1 MTEKIARQ
9 TIVLLPYGTEK
20 ALHHPGASCRRAA
33 RVDRTHSRPAGTETG
48 LGTGKIVAMTSI
60 LAVLVCFAV
69 YFAGYL
75 FYSRYLAQRVFA
87 LRPEA
92 VTPAHAMQDGIDY
105 VPTPPLVLFGHH
117 YASITGL
124 SPMLGPAIA
133 VVWGWL
139 PAMIWVVF
147 GSILIGCVHD
157 FGALVISV
165 RAKGLS
171 IGAIAE
177 GLMGKRA
184 KSLMHAIIF
193 FAIALAMGVF
203 AYVVGLLFSAD
214 YYPESVLPSGT
225 ILVLALIIGW
235 LVRRRGQNLW
245 VLIAIAFVITLVVV
259 IASPLLPVKW
269 ASSGGWT
276 WILLAYA
283 WLASVLPVWS
293 LLQPRD
299 FLNSLLLYLG
309 LGLTYIGFF
318 ILRPEFASPLID
330 THPPGA
336 PPMYPFVFIVIA
348 CGAASGF
355 PSLVSSGTTAKQLDR
370 EPQARPIG
378 YGAMIGESLLGL
390 AAVLA
395 CTAGFVS
402 PTAWRQHYADWT
414 SIQGLGS
421 SMSAFIE
428 GSTRFVSTVG
438 LPEQT
443 ARTLIA
449 VVVVS
454 FALTTLDS
462 ATRLLRYN
470 LEEIA
475 TTIRFRP
482 LKNRYISSTVAVIA
496 ISFFAFYRIEGQSA
510 GLVLWQLFGS
520 TNQLLAGLA
529 LLTVSLYLLERKRPA
544 LPYLVPMI
552 FMMITTLIAMGIKLL
567 SFWRASNNTLLVVG
581 GAITAIALWLVVEAV
596 MAIVRYSRA
605 PAEDNLE
612 IVLPGD

>member
-1 MTEKIARQ
+1 MSP
-9 TIVLLPYGTEK
+9 V
-20 ALHHPGASCRRAA
+20 
-33 RVDRTHSRPAGTETG
+33 
-48 LGTGKIVAMTSI
+48 VAV
-60 LAVLVCFAV
+60 AFCVAFYAFG
-69 YFAGYL
+69 YFV
-75 FYSRYLAQRVFA
+75 YSRYIATRIFE
-87 LRPEA
+87 LRAGHP
-92 VTPAHAMQDGIDY
+92 TPAHTLEDGVDY
-105 VPTPPLVLFGHH
+105 VPTHRLVLFGHH

-133 VVWGWL
+133 VIWGWL
-139 PAMIWVVF
+139 PAMLWVVV
-147 GSILIGCVHD
+147 GAIAVGCVHD
-157 FGALVISV
+157 FGALVVSA

-177 GLMGKRA
+177 SLMGKRA

-193 FAIALAMGVF
+193 FAVALAMGVF
-203 AYVVGLLFSAD
+203 AYVVALLFSAGPTSETT
-214 YYPESVLPSGT
+214 YYPESVVPSAT
-225 ILVLALIIGW
+225 ILVLALTIGW
-235 LVRRRGQNLW
+235 LVRRKGWNLW
-245 VLIAIAFVITLVVV
+245 ILISIAFVVTLAVV
-259 IASPLLPVKW
+259 IASPLMPVKW
-269 ASSGGWT
+269 ASVGGWT

-318 ILRPEFASPLID
+318 VLRPEFVSPVID
-330 THPPGA
+330 THPNGA
-336 PPMYPFVFIVIA
+336 PPIYPFVFIVIA

-355 PSLVSSGTTAKQLDR
+355 HSLVSSGTTAKQIDR
-370 EPQARPIG
+370 ETDARPIG

-390 AAVLA
+390 ASVLA

-402 PTAWRQHYADWT
+402 VGAWKHHYHDWS

-428 GSTRFVSTVG
+428 GSTRFVSTLG
-438 LPEQT
+438 IPEAT

-470 LEEIA
+470 IEEIGA
-475 TTIRFRP
+475 TLRLGVLR
-482 LKNRYISSTVAVIA
+482 NRYLTSTLAVGA
-496 ISFFAFYRIEGQSA
+496 ISFFAFYKIEGRSA
-510 GLVLWQLFGS
+510 GLALWQLFGS

-529 LLTVSLYLLERKRPA
+529 LLVVSLYLIQRRRPS
-544 LPYLVPMI
+544 LPYLLPML
-552 FMMITTLIAMGIKLL
+552 FMMVTTVIAMANKL
-567 SFWRASNNTLLVVG
+567 RAYAAAGNTTLLVVG
-581 GAITAIALWLVVEAV
+581 GIISAIAVWLVVEAV
-596 MAIVRYSRA
+596 LALRRYSRSA
-605 PAEDNLE
+605 PVDGLDIE
-612 IVLPGD
+612 LPEGS

>member
-1 MTEKIARQ
+1 M
-9 TIVLLPYGTEK
+9 V
-20 ALHHPGASCRRAA
+20 
-33 RVDRTHSRPAGTETG
+33 
-48 LGTGKIVAMTSI
+48 SI
-60 LAVLVCFAV
+60 LAVLACFAV

-75 FYSRYLAQRVFA
+75 FYSRYLAQKVFE
-87 LRPEA
+87 LRPDA
-92 VTPAHAMQDGIDY
+92 VTPANAIRDGIDY

-184 KSLMHAIIF
+184 KALMHAIIF

-214 YYPESVLPSGT
+214 YYPESVVPSGV
-225 ILVLALIIGW
+225 ILISALLIGW
-235 LVRRRGQNLW
+235 LVRRRGQRLMP
-245 VLIAIAFVITLVVV
+245 LISIAFVIVLIVVA
-259 IASPLLPVKW
+259 ASPHLPIRW
-269 ASSGGWT
+269 ASSQGWT

-299 FLNSLLLYLG
+299 FLNSLLLYVG

-318 ILRPEFASPLID
+318 ILRPEFASPVVD
-330 THPPGA
+330 THPVGA
-336 PPMYPFVFIVIA
+336 PPMYPFVFIIIA

-355 PSLVSSGTTAKQLDR
+355 HSLVSSGTTAKQLDR

-402 PTAWRQHYADWT
+402 PSAWKHHYADWA
-414 SIQGLGS
+414 SIQGLGN

-428 GSTRFVSTVG
+428 GATRFVSVVG

-470 LEEIA
+470 IEEIGSSV
-475 TTIRFRP
+475 RFKP
-482 LKNRYISSTVAVIA
+482 LQNRYLSSTLAVIA
-496 ISFFAFYRIEGQSA
+496 ISFFAFYRIEGQAA

-529 LLTVSLYLLERKRPA
+529 LLTVSLYLLERRRPA

-552 FMMITTLIAMGIKLL
+552 FMMVTTLVAMFIKLR
-567 SFWRASNNTLLVVG
+567 SFWSEGNMTLLVVG
-581 GAITAIALWLVVEAV
+581 GAITFIAIWLVVEAV
-596 MAIVRYSRA
+596 LAVRRYTRTS
-605 PAEDNLE
+605 PEEDLD
-612 IVLPGD
+612 IALPEH

>member
-1 MTEKIARQ
+1 M
-9 TIVLLPYGTEK
+9 P
-20 ALHHPGASCRRAA
+20 
-33 RVDRTHSRPAGTETG
+33 
-48 LGTGKIVAMTSI
+48 GTGTDKILTMTST
-60 LAVLVCFAV
+60 LVVVACFAF
-69 YFAGYL
+69 YFAGYR
-75 FYSRYLAQRVFA
+75 FYSRFLAQQVFA
-87 LRPEA
+87 LRQDA

-105 VPTPPLVLFGHH
+105 VPTRPIVLFGHH
-117 YASITGL
+117 FASITGL

-139 PAMIWVVF
+139 PAMLWVVF
-147 GSILIGCVHD
+147 GGILIGCVHD

-177 GLMGKRA
+177 GLIGPRA

-214 YYPESVLPSGT
+214 YYPESVVPSAV
-225 ILVLALIIGW
+225 ILVAALLIGW
-235 LVRRRGQNLW
+235 LVRRRGQRLMP
-245 VLIAIAFVITLVVV
+245 LIAVAFVFILIVVV
-259 IASPLLPVKW
+259 ASPYMPVRW

-299 FLNSLLLYLG
+299 FLNSLLLYVG

-318 ILRPEFASPLID
+318 ILRPEFASPIVD
-330 THPPGA
+330 THPAGA

-355 PSLVSSGTTAKQLDR
+355 HSLVSSGTTAKQLDR
-370 EPQARPIG
+370 ETQARPIG
-378 YGAMIGESLLGL
+378 YGAMLGESLLGL

-402 PTAWRQHYADWT
+402 PTAWRHHYADWV

-421 SMSAFIE
+421 SMTAFIE
-428 GSTRFVSTVG
+428 GATRFVSMVG

-470 LEEIA
+470 IEEIG
-475 TTIRFRP
+475 TSIRFAPFR
-482 LKNRYISSTVAVIA
+482 NRYLSSTLAVTA
-496 ISFFAFYRIEGQSA
+496 ISFFAFYRIEGRSA

-529 LLTVSLYLLERKRPA
+529 LLTVSLYLLQRRRFA
-544 LPYLVPMI
+544 LPYLLPMI
-552 FMMITTLIAMGIKLL
+552 FMMVTTLIAMTTKLI
-567 SFWRASNNTLLVVG
+567 SFWRDDNNTLLFVG
-581 GAITAIALWLVVEAV
+581 GAITFIALWLLVEAILAV
-596 MAIVRYSRA
+596 GRFIRS
-605 PAEDNLE
+605 PAEENLD
-612 IVLPGD
+612 IALPNP

>member
-1 MTEKIARQ
+1 M
-9 TIVLLPYGTEK
+9 
-20 ALHHPGASCRRAA
+20 
-33 RVDRTHSRPAGTETG
+33 
-48 LGTGKIVAMTSI
+48 GKILAMTST
-60 LAVLVCFAV
+60 LAVVACFGF

-75 FYSRYLAQRVFA
+75 FYSRFLAQQVFA
-87 LRPEA
+87 LRPDA

-105 VPTPPLVLFGHH
+105 VPTRPIVLFGHH

-139 PAMIWVVF
+139 PAMLWVVF
-147 GSILIGCVHD
+147 GSIFIGCVHD

-177 GLMGKRA
+177 DLIGKRA

-193 FAIALAMGVF
+193 FAISLAMGVF
-203 AYVVGLLFSAD
+203 AYVVALLFSTEN
-214 YYPESVLPSGT
+214 YPESVVPSGT
-225 ILVLALIIGW
+225 ILALALTIGW
-235 LVRRRGQNLW
+235 LVRRRAQNLW
-245 VLIAIAFVITLVVV
+245 VLIAVAFVIVLGVV
-259 IASPLLPVKW
+259 IVSPLITVRW
-269 ASSGGWT
+269 GSIGGWT
-276 WILLAYA
+276 VILLAYA
-283 WLASVLPVWS
+283 WFASVLPVWS

-318 ILRPEFASPLID
+318 VLRPEFASPVID
-330 THPPGA
+330 THPVGA

-355 PSLVSSGTTAKQLDR
+355 HSLVASGTTAKQLDR

-395 CTAGFVS
+395 CTAGFIS
-402 PTAWRQHYADWT
+402 PTAWRHHYADWA

-428 GSTRFVSTVG
+428 GATRFITAVG
-438 LPEQT
+438 VPEQM

-470 LEEIA
+470 LEEIG
-475 TTIRFRP
+475 TTLHFRP
-482 LKNRYISSTVAVIA
+482 LGNRYISSTAAVAAIA
-496 ISFFAFYRIEGQSA
+496 FFAFYRIEGRSA
-510 GLVLWQLFGS
+510 GLALWQLFGS

-529 LLTVSLYLLERKRPA
+529 LLTVSLYLLQRRRPS
-544 LPYLVPMI
+544 LPYLIPMV
-552 FMMITTLIAMGIKLL
+552 FMMVTTMVAMGIKLV
-567 SFWRASNNTLLVVG
+567 SFAKSGNITLLAVG
-581 GAITAIALWLVVEAV
+581 SAISLMAVWLVVEAIL
-596 MAIVRYSRA
+596 AVRRYART
-605 PAEDNLE
+605 PAVETLD
-612 IVLPGD
+612 IALPGE

>member
-1 MTEKIARQ
+1 
-9 TIVLLPYGTEK
+9 
-20 ALHHPGASCRRAA
+20 
-33 RVDRTHSRPAGTETG
+33 
-48 LGTGKIVAMTSI
+48 MTST
-60 LAVLVCFAV
+60 LVVVACFGF

-75 FYSRYLAQRVFA
+75 FYSHFLAQQVFA
-87 LRPEA
+87 LRPDA
-92 VTPAHAMQDGIDY
+92 VTPAHSMEDGIDY
-105 VPTPPLVLFGHH
+105 VPTRPIVLFGHH

-139 PAMIWVVF
+139 PAMLWVVL

-177 GLMGKRA
+177 GLMGPRA

-214 YYPESVLPSGT
+214 YYPESVVPSAA
-225 ILVLALIIGW
+225 ILGAAMLIGW
-235 LVRRRGQNLW
+235 LVRRRGQRLMPL
-245 VLIAIAFVITLVVV
+245 VSVAFALILIVVV
-259 IASPLLPVKW
+259 ASPAFPVRW

-283 WLASVLPVWS
+283 WFASVLPVWS

-299 FLNSLLLYLG
+299 FLNSLLLYVG
-309 LGLTYIGFF
+309 LGLTYVGFF
-318 ILRPEFASPLID
+318 ILRPEFASPIVD
-330 THPPGA
+330 SHPVGA

-355 PSLVSSGTTAKQLDR
+355 HSLVSSGTTAKQLDR
-370 EPQARPIG
+370 EPHARPIG
-378 YGAMIGESLLGL
+378 YGAMLGESLLGL

-402 PTAWRQHYADWT
+402 PTAWRHHYANWD

-428 GSTRFVSTVG
+428 GATRFVSTVG

-470 LEEIA
+470 IEEIG
-475 TTIRFRP
+475 TSIRFAP
-482 LKNRYISSTVAVIA
+482 FQNRYLSSTIAVAA
-496 ISFFAFYRIEGQSA
+496 ISFFAFYRIEGRSA

-529 LLTVSLYLLERKRPA
+529 LLTVSLYLLQRRRFA
-544 LPYLVPMI
+544 LPYLLPMI
-552 FMMITTLIAMGIKLL
+552 FMMVTTLIAMTTKLL
-567 SFWRASNNTLLVVG
+567 SFWRDGNNTLLFIG
-581 GAITAIALWLVVEAV
+581 GAITFIALWLVVEAV
-596 MAIVRYSRA
+596 LAIVRYSRT
-605 PAEDNLE
+605 PAEESLD
-612 IVLPGD
+612 IVLPDA

>member
-1 MTEKIARQ
+1 M
-9 TIVLLPYGTEK
+9 
-20 ALHHPGASCRRAA
+20 
-33 RVDRTHSRPAGTETG
+33 AG
-48 LGTGKIVAMTSI
+48 MTSTLVV
-60 LAVLVCFAV
+60 LACFAV

-75 FYSRYLAQRVFA
+75 FYSKFLATQVFS
-87 LRPEA
+87 LRPDA
-92 VTPAHAMQDGIDY
+92 VTPAHSMEDGVDY
-105 VPTPPLVLFGHH
+105 VPTRPLVLFGHH

-139 PAMIWVVF
+139 PAMLWVVF

-177 GLMGKRA
+177 GLMGRRA

-203 AYVVGLLFSAD
+203 AYVVGLLFSAE
-214 YYPESVLPSGT
+214 YYPESVVPSGA
-225 ILVLALIIGW
+225 ILVAALIIGW
-235 LVRRRGQNLW
+235 LVRRRGRKLMP
-245 VLIAIAFVITLVVV
+245 LIAVAFVVILGTV
-259 IASPLLPVKW
+259 IASPYLPVRW
-269 ASSGGWT
+269 ASSSGWT

-283 WLASVLPVWS
+283 WFASVLPVWS

-318 ILRPEFASPLID
+318 VLRPEFAAPVVD
-330 THPPGA
+330 AHPAGA
-336 PPMYPFVFIVIA
+336 PPLYPFVFIVIA

-355 PSLVSSGTTAKQLDR
+355 HSLVSSGTTAKQLDK

-378 YGAMIGESLLGL
+378 YGAMVGESLLGL

-402 PTAWRQHYADWT
+402 PAAWKHHYADWA
-414 SIQGLGS
+414 SIQGLGN

-428 GSTRFVSTVG
+428 GATRFVSVVG
-438 LPEQT
+438 LPEET

-470 LEEIA
+470 IEEIA
-475 TTIRFRP
+475 SSIRFAP
-482 LKNRYISSTVAVIA
+482 LQNRYISSTLAVVAIA
-496 ISFFAFYRIEGQSA
+496 FFAFYRVEGQSA

-529 LLTVSLYLLERKRPA
+529 LLTVSLYLLQRGRFA
-544 LPYLVPMI
+544 LPYLVPMV
-552 FMMITTLIAMGIKLL
+552 FMMVTTLIAMISKLL
-567 SFWRASNNTLLVVG
+567 SFWRDGNMTLLFVG
-581 GAITAIALWLVVEAV
+581 GAITFIALWLVVEAV
-596 MAIVRYSRA
+596 LAVSRYARTPPVKSL
-605 PAEDNLE
+605 D
-612 IVLPGD
+612 ISLPGPS

>member
-1 MTEKIARQ
+1 M
-9 TIVLLPYGTEK
+9 
-20 ALHHPGASCRRAA
+20 
-33 RVDRTHSRPAGTETG
+33 ETG
-48 LGTGKIVAMTSI
+48 TGMGKILAMTSTLVV
-60 LAVLVCFAV
+60 LACFAF

-75 FYSRYLAQRVFA
+75 FYSRFLAQQVFA
-87 LRPEA
+87 LRPDA
-92 VTPAHAMQDGIDY
+92 VTPAHALQDGIDY
-105 VPTPPLVLFGHH
+105 VPTRPIVLFGHH

-139 PAMIWVVF
+139 PAMLWVVF
-147 GSILIGCVHD
+147 GAILIGCVHD

-177 GLMGKRA
+177 GLIGPRA

-214 YYPESVLPSGT
+214 YYPESVVPSAV
-225 ILVLALIIGW
+225 ILVAALLIGW
-235 LVRRRGQNLW
+235 LVRRRGQRLMPLIAVAF
-245 VLIAIAFVITLVVV
+245 VLILIVVV
-259 IASPLLPVKW
+259 ASPNLPVRW

-299 FLNSLLLYLG
+299 FLNSLLLYVG

-318 ILRPEFASPLID
+318 ILRPEFASPLVD
-330 THPPGA
+330 THPVGA

-355 PSLVSSGTTAKQLDR
+355 HSLVSSGTTAKQLDR
-370 EPQARPIG
+370 ETQARPIG
-378 YGAMIGESLLGL
+378 YGAMLGESLLGL

-402 PTAWRQHYADWT
+402 PTAWRHHYADWD

-421 SMSAFIE
+421 SMTAFIE
-428 GSTRFVSTVG
+428 GATRFVSTVG

-470 LEEIA
+470 IEEIG
-475 TTIRFRP
+475 TSIRFAPFR
-482 LKNRYISSTVAVIA
+482 NRYFSSTLAVIA
-496 ISFFAFYRIEGQSA
+496 ISFFAFYRIEGRSA

-529 LLTVSLYLLERKRPA
+529 LLTVSLYLLQRRRFA
-544 LPYLVPMI
+544 LPYLLPMI
-552 FMMITTLIAMGIKLL
+552 FMMVTTLIAMTTKLI
-567 SFWRASNNTLLVVG
+567 SFWQDGNNTLLFVG
-581 GAITAIALWLVVEAV
+581 GAITFIALWLVVEAV
-596 MAIVRYSRA
+596 LAVRRLLKA
-605 PAEDNLE
+605 PAEKNLE
-612 IVLPGD
+612 IVLPNA

>member
-1 MTEKIARQ
+1 MAAMMS
-9 TIVLLPYGTEK
+9 TIV
-20 ALHHPGASCRRAA
+20 
-33 RVDRTHSRPAGTETG
+33 
-48 LGTGKIVAMTSI
+48 
-60 LAVLVCFAV
+60 VLTCFAV
-69 YFAGYL
+69 YLAGYL
-75 FYSRYLAQRVFA
+75 FYSRYLTRRVFG
-87 LRPEA
+87 LRPDF
-92 VTPAHAMQDGIDY
+92 VTPAHALEDGVDY
-105 VPTPPLVLFGHH
+105 VPTQPVVLFGHH

-139 PAMIWVVF
+139 PAMLWVVF

-177 GLMGKRA
+177 GLMGRRA

-203 AYVVGLLFSAD
+203 AYVVALLFSAD
-214 YYPESVLPSGT
+214 QYPESVVPSGA
-225 ILVLALIIGW
+225 ILVLALTIGY
-235 LVRRRGQNLW
+235 LVRRRAHSLW
-245 VLIAIAFVITLVVV
+245 ALIGGAFVITLATV
-259 IASPLLPVKW
+259 IISPLIPVRW
-269 ASSGGWT
+269 SSVGGWT
-276 WILLAYA
+276 WVLLAYA

-309 LGLTYIGFF
+309 LGLTYVGFF
-318 ILRPEFASPLID
+318 ILRPEFASPVVD
-330 THPPGA
+330 AHPVGA

-355 PSLVSSGTTAKQLDR
+355 HSLVSSGTTAKQLDR

-402 PTAWRQHYADWT
+402 PTAWRHHYADWT

-428 GSTRFVSTVG
+428 GATRFVASVG
-438 LPEQT
+438 VPEQT

-470 LEEIA
+470 LEEIG
-475 TTIRFRP
+475 TTLRFKP
-482 LKNRYISSTVAVIA
+482 LGNRYISSTAAVAA
-496 ISFFAFYRIEGQSA
+496 ISFFAFYRIEGRSA
-510 GLVLWQLFGS
+510 GLALWQLFGS

-529 LLTVSLYLLERKRPA
+529 LLTVSLYLLERRRPA
-544 LPYLVPMI
+544 LPYLLPML
-552 FMMITTLIAMGIKLL
+552 FMMVTTLTAMGIKLVAYAR
-567 SFWRASNNTLLVVG
+567 SGNITLLTVG
-581 GAITAIALWLVVEAV
+581 GAISVIAVWLVVEAFLAV
-596 MAIVRYSRA
+596 RRYSRTPPVEA
-605 PAEDNLE
+605 LD
-612 IVLPGD
+612 ITLPDG